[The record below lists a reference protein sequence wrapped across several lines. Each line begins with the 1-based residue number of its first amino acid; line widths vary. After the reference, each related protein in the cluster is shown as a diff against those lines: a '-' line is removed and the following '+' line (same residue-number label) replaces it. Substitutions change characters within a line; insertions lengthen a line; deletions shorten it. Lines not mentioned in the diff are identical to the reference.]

1 VKRDEV
7 DLRGE
12 LARKPGGTYRM
23 HFAYYGGRA
32 VAVKVFEGPHASK
45 VFNILCAILFRPFIK
60 NHSRIVQQPWL
71 YLRNYCGSIRV
82 LSSFSLIL
90 TRPQPF

>member
-12 LARKPGGTYRM
+12 LVRGPGGTSRT

-32 VAVKVFEGPHASK
+32 VAVKVFEGPHATE
-45 VFNILCAILFRPFIK
+45 VFNILCASLFRPFIK
-60 NHSRIVQQPWL
+60 NPFRIVQQPWL
-71 YLRNYCGSIRV
+71 YLRNYCASIQV
-82 LSSFSLIL
+82 LSSS
-90 TRPQPF
+90 